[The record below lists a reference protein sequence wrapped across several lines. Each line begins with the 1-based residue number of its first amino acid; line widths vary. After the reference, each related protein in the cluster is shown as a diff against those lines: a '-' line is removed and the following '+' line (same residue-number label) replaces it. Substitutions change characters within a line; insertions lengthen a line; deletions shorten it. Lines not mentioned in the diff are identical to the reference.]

1 MAQSVRQ
8 ELEKTTRFRAGAP
21 PIHRLFSIPMKSLAA
36 PAIGLY
42 LFVIAI
48 ASSHAKPSHSAAG
61 LATEPIV
68 LSAFKESAERI
79 RKGEIGGWQAGIG
92 EWRIENGAL
101 IGDELEANHHASS
114 CTYRFEATHLIIR
127 AQVQLG
133 DATQI
138 AIGCRDTVPPNLHL
152 SRLYITPN
160 SIWIQKMS
168 GISKSTRKEILTTRE
183 VAIDPQRWYDVTIE
197 IIGDSYVASV
207 GDHTIEARHER
218 FADAKGIV
226 ALINRGL
233 GARFKNVELWH
244 AKSST

>member
-1 MAQSVRQ
+1 M
-8 ELEKTTRFRAGAP
+8 
-21 PIHRLFSIPMKSLAA
+21 LA
-36 PAIGLY
+36 L
-42 LFVIAI
+42 
-48 ASSHAKPSHSAAG
+48 ASSHAKASY
-61 LATEPIV
+61 
-68 LSAFKESAERI
+68 SAEGLTTEAIVVSKFNESTDRI

-101 IGDELEANHHASS
+101 IGDELEADHHASS
-114 CTYRFEATHLIIR
+114 CTYRFEATHLVIK
-127 AQVQLG
+127 AQVKLD

-152 SRLYITPN
+152 SRLYITPD

-168 GISKSTRKEILTTRE
+168 GISKSTRKEILVTKE

-197 IIGDSYVASV
+197 IIGDHYVAHV
-207 GDHTIEARHER
+207 GDQTIEARHER

-226 ALINRGL
+226 ALINRGQ

-244 AKSST
+244 AKPST

>member
-1 MAQSVRQ
+1 
-8 ELEKTTRFRAGAP
+8 
-21 PIHRLFSIPMKSLAA
+21 MKFFAT
-36 PAIGLY
+36 P
-42 LFVIAI
+42 VIALFLFALAI
-48 ASSHAKPSHSAAG
+48 ANSHAKPGYSSAG

-68 LSAFKESAERI
+68 LSTFNKSAERI
-79 RKGEIGGWQAGIG
+79 QKGEIGGWQAGIG

-114 CTYRFEATHLIIR
+114 CTYRFEATHMVIK

-133 DATQI
+133 NATQI

-152 SRLYITPN
+152 GRLYITPD

-168 GISKSTRKEILTTRE
+168 GISKSTRKEILTTQK
-183 VAIDPQRWYDVTIE
+183 VAIDPKRWYEVSIE
-197 IIGDSYVASV
+197 IIGDRYVARG

-226 ALINRGL
+226 ALINRGQ

-244 AKSST
+244 AKPST